1 MKKYSGFTLIEM
13 LIVMGI
19 IIILMAAGI
28 AGGRFALQRA
38 NRIQKQSAVDNIE
51 QALWGYYTD
60 NRGFPREGANGLT
73 DEDLW
78 PGELMTG
85 ALSGYIDAGQFDG
98 GTDGHFYYF
107 VEPQGQEFVVCAT
120 LGGSGDEMQQG
131 IYCTGNGL
139 TSGSLGGDNGPFD
152 PSIAPID
159 NIYRHEDS
167 NDDFVT
173 IYNDIISDSD
183 SNGSYWNGD
192 TRGWE

>member
-60 NRGFPREGANGLT
+60 NRGFPRGTGNTNPMALLDDT
-73 DEDLW
+73 
-78 PGELMTG
+78 TG
-85 ALSGYIDAGQFDG
+85 ALYPYMDAGSFDG
-98 GTDGHFYYF
+98 GNDGHFYYF
-107 VEPQGQEFVVCAT
+107 VDGQGQEFAICAT
-120 LGGSGDEMQQG
+120 LGGDGDEMGQG

-139 TSGSLGGDNGPFD
+139 TSGNLGSTYGPFD
-152 PSIAPID
+152 VDVVPPD
-159 NIYRHEDS
+159 NIYTADDPAPYADIYENII
-167 NDDFVT
+167 NDT
-173 IYNDIISDSD
+173 SAR
-183 SNGSYWNGD
+183 GSFWNGE
-192 TRGWE
+192 TRAWE

>member
-60 NRGFPREGANGLT
+60 NRGFPRGEGNLNPRDLLT
-73 DEDLW
+73 
-78 PGELMTG
+78 GSG
-85 ALSGYIDAGQFDG
+85 ALSSYIDAGQFDG

-107 VEPQGQEFVVCAT
+107 VDGQGQEFVVCAT
-120 LGGSGDEMQQG
+120 LGGNLDEMLQG

-139 TSGSLGGDNGPFD
+139 TSGALSGDYGPF
-152 PSIAPID
+152 SAEVAPVD
-159 NIYRHEDS
+159 NIYTVEDQTS
-167 NDDFVT
+167 GEPYADLYVNIRDDATRSSF
-173 IYNDIISDSD
+173 
-183 SNGSYWNGD
+183 WNGE
-192 TRGWE
+192 TRQWE